1 VIRILVRDKK
11 YFSSQIEQ
19 IPRDFHRFFLILS
32 IENQKK
38 SVKISWNLFN
48 LCRKLFLSRTSI
60 RIFFPTFIRKT
71 IIYKLKK
78 KMERQDFEKRYIFN
92 PETDYIGGGAFGQV
106 YKAYDVEEETYIA
119 LKVSEVKPA
128 HENFSLKR
136 EVELV
141 NQLPSYMH
149 IAQYD
154 SCYRFNF
161 GMGVVKDFAI
171 LKYYEYGNLEQ
182 FLQRHQATLEAKDYQ
197 QLVRGV
203 LKGMK
208 YLHQKGI
215 IHRDIK
221 AGNVLI
227 DRESGMWIPKIADM
241 GLARKVDVEQSV
253 TNSSIGISY
262 LYAAPEQIENNPI
275 RKNVDLWAVGVL
287 IYRIIGGDLPF
298 KVDTKGDELSSQA
311 ELSRK
316 IVNMELPDKINAL
329 PEPYQTMVKR
339 CLVYDPKAR
348 VQSADE
354 LLKLFP
360 REQVIENQT
369 KRVVQGGGIDGSLHH
384 SDSKKQDSSPVSAA
398 TTIQQPIAEP
408 VPPVEEEQKRK
419 KPFLLWIGA
428 GLVTV
433 VGIGIGL
440 KGKQTES
447 VVAAPIVVHT
457 TDTVT
462 VTKTDT
468 VKVIVN
474 SPATKPALAAAT
486 PVKPVGKTQ
495 QPVVPTAAPTTYT
508 SAPYSPP
515 APQAATPAAKETP
528 KTEAAKP
535 VTPPPTAPDP
545 NEIHSIV
552 STMPTFIGGES
563 ALMNYLQ
570 QTIQYPKDAKA
581 NNVEGS
587 VFVEFVVEPT
597 GAITNAQV
605 KRGINGYPSC
615 SVEAVRAVSRMP
627 KWNAGVQNGKKV
639 RVKFTIPVRFK
650 FS

>member
-1 VIRILVRDKK
+1 
-11 YFSSQIEQ
+11 
-19 IPRDFHRFFLILS
+19 
-32 IENQKK
+32 
-38 SVKISWNLFN
+38 
-48 LCRKLFLSRTSI
+48 
-60 RIFFPTFIRKT
+60 
-71 IIYKLKK
+71 
-78 KMERQDFEKRYIFN
+78 MERQDFETRYIFN

-106 YKAYDVEEETYIA
+106 YKAYDVENETYIA

-141 NQLPSYMH
+141 NQLPPYMH

-182 FLQRHQATLEAKDYQ
+182 FLQRHGNTLEPKDYQ

-203 LKGMK
+203 LKGMS

-298 KVDTKGDELSSQA
+298 QVSGKGDDLSNQA

-316 IVNMELPDKINAL
+316 IVNMELPDKINTL

-339 CLVYDPKAR
+339 CLVYDIRER
-348 VQSADE
+348 VQSAEE

-360 REQVIENQT
+360 REDVIKNQT
-369 KRVVQGGGIDGSLHH
+369 RKVAKDAVIDGSLHH
-384 SDSKKQDSSPVSAA
+384 SQGKKQASQPVLAS
-398 TTIQQPIAEP
+398 TTIQEP
-408 VPPVEEEQKRK
+408 VQSVPTPVTPLDEEEKKKKKR
-419 KPFLLWIGA
+419 FLFWIGGGV
-428 GLVTV
+428 GLAAL
-433 VGIGIGL
+433 IGL
-440 KGKQTES
+440 GLKFGKKAEDKPTEP
-447 VVAAPIVVHT
+447 VVQRDTLRIRDTLVKRDTIFQKTAVPVVT
-457 TDTVT
+457 TVG
-462 VTKTDT
+462 
-468 VKVIVN
+468 
-474 SPATKPALAAAT
+474 T
-486 PVKPVGKTQ
+486 PKPVVPVAKPQ
-495 QPVVPTAAPTTYT
+495 QPVVSNPTPTPTYV
-508 SAPYSPP
+508 P
-515 APQAATPAAKETP
+515 APAPVVVSVAPTP
-528 KTEAAKP
+528 KTEPAKQ
-535 VTPPPTAPDP
+535 VETKPTTTVPDP
-545 NEIHSIV
+545 NMIHSIV
-552 STMPTFIGGES
+552 EVMPSYKGGEN
-563 ALMNYLQ
+563 ALMSYLQ
-570 QTIQYPKDAKA
+570 KTIQYPRDAKE
-581 NNVEGS
+581 NNAEGT
-587 VFVEFVVEPT
+587 VFVEFVVEPN
-597 GAITNAQV
+597 GSISNAQV
-605 KRGINGYPSC
+605 KRGIEGYPSC
-615 SVEAVRAVSRMP
+615 SVEAVRAVSKMP
-627 KWNAGVQNGKKV
+627 AWKAGVQNGKNV
-639 RVKFTIPVRFK
+639 RVKFTIPVKFK
-650 FS
+650 IY